1 MTWPKILVVLFLCYI
16 GFHVAYPTAKIRFR
30 LTVNVETPAGPRS
43 GSSVMEAILYRRPAF
58 GGLFLSPT
66 RLDGEA
72 VFVDLGATADGKPQN
87 LVALLAGRNGEPWD
101 FVRIPFAVFSDYLKA
116 NQDARNART
125 RFRYEGSA
133 KPKAKQAAFNCGEFG
148 DQFCEV
154 AQLPVGSRR
163 EVRSDLIPTLITFT
177 NPNDPKSALVINPD
191 SLHGVFGAGFYL
203 KNVTLELVKPASW
216 PLDVFGISGEP
227 LTRRIEVSLPG
238 IWASF
243 RNQRQGYYSGPSGGP
258 FILRRDHLK
267 LEG

>member
-1 MTWPKILVVLFLCYI
+1 MSWPKILVVLFLCYI
-16 GFHVAYPTAKIRFR
+16 GFHVAYPTTKIRFR

-43 GSSVMEAILYRRPAF
+43 GSSVMEALLYRQPSF

-87 LVALLAGRNGEPWD
+87 LVALLAWRGREPWD
-101 FVRIPFAVFSDYLKA
+101 FARMPFAVFSDYLQA

-133 KPKAKQAAFNCGEFG
+133 KQKAKEPAFNCGEFG

-177 NPNDPKSALVINPD
+177 NPNDPKSALVVDPD
-191 SLHGVFGAGFYL
+191 SLHGVFGAGFHL
-203 KNVTLELVKPASW
+203 KSVTLELVKPGSW

-227 LTRRIEVSLPG
+227 LTRRIEVSLPS
-238 IWASF
+238 IWASL
-243 RNQRQGYYSGPSGGP
+243 RNQRSGYYSGPSGGP
-258 FILRRDHLK
+258 LILRRDHLK